1 MVRVSFHNF
10 SKIGLISD
18 NVASWAE
25 NLILVQL
32 TAVPQCRS
40 AAVRLKNNHYQL
52 ARNEFGLESSA
63 RTKALK
69 WSKICSGTLS
79 QKAKE
84 NCQRKFSI
92 SENLHC
98 FSLKDHFTRK
108 DF

>member
-10 SKIGLISD
+10 SKIVLISD

-52 ARNEFGLESSA
+52 ARNEFRLGSRKLSSN
-63 RTKALK
+63 KSFK
-69 WSKICSGTLS
+69 MVQDMFGIPFSKS
-79 QKAKE
+79 
-84 NCQRKFSI
+84 
-92 SENLHC
+92 
-98 FSLKDHFTRK
+98 
-108 DF
+108 